1 MIFFACVPAGAAQ
14 SDSSSGLFSGAY
26 LQELCASKENGKE
39 KVKGGHTACQ
49 AYIAGIVDYHKLMR
63 SLGTQPL
70 MDICVPST
78 APMKRLQN
86 IVWVYLAK
94 NPQHGEFMASPSVT
108 MALSCSSF
116 TVLGMAGS
124 LPRLAA
130 RPPVRWLPAAARKSP
145 TLLHNAKAR
154 KPAKQ
159 LPTKRTKNKVNDH
172 D

>member
-1 MIFFACVPAGAAQ
+1 MILFVPHTSRAADNDR
-14 SDSSSGLFSGAY
+14 SAGLFSGAD

-49 AYIAGIVDYHKLMR
+49 AYIAGIVDYPKLMK

-108 MALSCSSF
+108 MALYEYYPC
-116 TVLGMAGS
+116 
-124 LPRLAA
+124 
-130 RPPVRWLPAAARKSP
+130 PPPSANKSRRK
-145 TLLHNAKAR
+145 K
-154 KPAKQ
+154 
-159 LPTKRTKNKVNDH
+159 
-172 D
+172 

>member
-1 MIFFACVPAGAAQ
+1 MTKRSKRLSLKVFILIPAVAGMILFMPKASDAADNDR
-14 SDSSSGLFSGAY
+14 SAGLFSGAY

-108 MALSCSSF
+108 MALYEYYPC
-116 TVLGMAGS
+116 
-124 LPRLAA
+124 
-130 RPPVRWLPAAARKSP
+130 PPPSTKKSRRK
-145 TLLHNAKAR
+145 K
-154 KPAKQ
+154 
-159 LPTKRTKNKVNDH
+159 
-172 D
+172 